1 MRCFG
6 PLASGMVRLA
16 VPAVLLWLA
25 LASAAGAHA
34 ALTGAE
40 PADGALLAVP
50 PPVLRLVFSEPV
62 SPLALHLVLPGGA
75 TVPLDRHALRDR
87 AVEIEPPAGLA
98 DGTHV
103 LTWRVVSSDGH
114 PVAGSVVFSIGA
126 PSAEPPSAPAAADAA
141 VRAGLWATKLAL
153 YVGLLAG
160 IGGAFAAA
168 WLLPLS
174 RSGSAFAAAALAAGA
189 AGTALAPGFQGLD
202 ALGLPV
208 AGLADPAV
216 WTAGFGTSF
225 GRTVAAMLAAL
236 VLAGASLAVPPS
248 RSSRL
253 LSLAGLALGAAALAL
268 SGHAGAA
275 APQWLMRPAVFLH
288 AGAMVLWVGALAPL
302 GLALRA
308 GATDAAAGLA
318 RFSRLIPAAV
328 AILVLSGLSLAA
340 VQVEEPAA
348 LAGTAYGRLLLAKL
362 ALLVPLFALAAL
374 NRWRLTAPAVR
385 AEAPARRRL
394 ARSIALETAIVL
406 VVLGIVAGWRFTP
419 PPRALAIAARQPA
432 VVHIHTG
439 KAMADVTV
447 APGRTGPV
455 AVSAFIM
462 DGEFGPLAAREVTF
476 VFSNP
481 PAGIEPFRRKARQG
495 DDGIWR
501 ADDVVL
507 PLAGTW
513 TLRLDILITDF
524 DLARIEGE
532 VAIRP

>member
-16 VPAVLLWLA
+16 VPAVLLWLV

-40 PADGALLAVP
+40 PVDGAVLAVP

-75 TVPLDRHALRDR
+75 PVPLDRYALRDR
-87 AVEIEPPAGLA
+87 TVEIEPPAGLA

-174 RSGSAFAAAALAAGA
+174 RSGSVFAAAALAAGT
-189 AGTALAPGFQGLD
+189 AGTVLAPGFQGLD

-253 LSLAGLALGAAALAL
+253 LSLA
-268 SGHAGAA
+268 
-275 APQWLMRPAVFLH
+275 
-288 AGAMVLWVGALAPL
+288 

-374 NRWRLTAPAVR
+374 NRWWLTVPAVR

-394 ARSIALETAIVL
+394 TRSIALETAIVL

-524 DLARIEGE
+524 DLVRIEGE